1 MSTIIVIAAEHA
13 YRQAIVQAAASALPG
28 WRVDEAVRPAL
39 LFNHRPGREHELM
52 LLAVPSLDHIHQIVL
67 MARLAYLPRAVLLLT
82 SRTEPA
88 PWSRGLPTGVVG
100 CLPSDASAE
109 ILQAAI
115 KLVLAGGMLF
125 PSQLVAPPTGP
136 PPACR
141 PPTPVAEAAVLPEQV
156 ARRESAV
163 LGLTPRQYE
172 VLVLMAR
179 GCSLKEIGRQLN
191 IAVPTA
197 KVHAETVYQRLRVH
211 NRTEAVYA
219 AISRGATLGWS
230 SMAREPVTSG

>member
-1 MSTIIVIAAEHA
+1 MPTIIVIAAQPA
-13 YRQAIVQAAASALPG
+13 YRRAIVQITADALPG
-28 WRVDEAVRPAL
+28 WRVDEATHPAL
-39 LFNHRPGREHELM
+39 LFNRAPGREHELM
-52 LLAVPSLDHIHQIVL
+52 LLAVPSLNHIHQTVL
-67 MARLAYLPRAVLLLT
+67 MARLAYLPKAVLLL
-82 SRTEPA
+82 SSHEGPA
-88 PWSRGLPTGVVG
+88 PWARGIPDGVVG
-100 CLPSDASAE
+100 CVPSHASAE
-109 ILQAAI
+109 ILQATI

-125 PSQLVAPPTGP
+125 PSQLVEPPTAGSLS
-136 PPACR
+136 ASA
-141 PPTPVAEAAVLPEQV
+141 PVAAAATVPEPM

-179 GCSLKEIGRQLN
+179 GYSLKEIGRQLN

-230 SMAREPVTSG
+230 SMAREPVTSV